1 MKTNLNDLCTFTAVI
16 QNKNFTKTAAQLG
29 VTQSAIS
36 QSICHL
42 EEQIG
47 LKLFNRTTR
56 SLTVTDAGQRLFELV
71 GKNIED
77 ITLGLELL
85 SSMHDKP
92 VGKVKISADDYVIK
106 YHLWKKLKNIVFD
119 YPDIQIEL
127 ISENRRIDIAK
138 EGYDAGVR
146 LGNLVEKDMVAI
158 PISEPIK
165 MCLVA
170 SPDYIAKHTIPLS
183 IHDLKKHA
191 CLHVRILTDHS
202 LLSWTF
208 TENGQNIA
216 FKGEGQLIFTSIE
229 QILEAS
235 LCGYGIAYIPQDLAG
250 PQINQGHLIEIMPE
264 YSITHPAFYLFY
276 TSRKL
281 VSPAFSII
289 KDALKQTL

>member
-1 MKTNLNDLCTFTAVI
+1 MKINLNDLCTFTAVI
-16 QNKNFTKTAAQLG
+16 HNKNFTKTAAQLG
-29 VTQSAIS
+29 VTQSAVS

-71 GKNIED
+71 GKNIEE
-77 ITLGLELL
+77 INLGLELL
-85 SSMHDKP
+85 SSMHNKP
-92 VGKVKISADDYVIK
+92 VGKVKISADDYAIK
-106 YHLWKKLKNIVFD
+106 YHLWPKLQNALKD

-146 LGNLVEKDMVAI
+146 LGNLIEKDMVAI
-158 PISEPIK
+158 PISSSIK

-170 SPDYIAKHTIPLS
+170 SPDYISKYGRPVS
-183 IHDLKKHA
+183 IHDLKQHI

-208 TENGQNIA
+208 VENGQSLS
-216 FKGEGQLIFTSIE
+216 FKGEGQLIFTNVD
-229 QILEAS
+229 QILEAT
-235 LCGYGIAYIPQDLAG
+235 LCGYGISYIPQNLAM
-250 PQINQGHLIEIMPE
+250 PHINQGKLSEILPE
-264 YSITHPAFYLFY
+264 YAITHPPFYLFY
-276 TSRKL
+276 TSRKHI
-281 VSPAFSII
+281 SPAFSII
-289 KDALKQTL
+289 KDVLKQS

>member
-127 ISENRRIDIAK
+127 I
-138 EGYDAGVR
+138 
-146 LGNLVEKDMVAI
+146 
-158 PISEPIK
+158 
-165 MCLVA
+165 
-170 SPDYIAKHTIPLS
+170 
-183 IHDLKKHA
+183 
-191 CLHVRILTDHS
+191 
-202 LLSWTF
+202 
-208 TENGQNIA
+208 
-216 FKGEGQLIFTSIE
+216 
-229 QILEAS
+229 
-235 LCGYGIAYIPQDLAG
+235 
-250 PQINQGHLIEIMPE
+250 
-264 YSITHPAFYLFY
+264 
-276 TSRKL
+276 
-281 VSPAFSII
+281 
-289 KDALKQTL
+289 